1 MILVRRY
8 SKLDGEKSC
17 RETKKVQETVIAVNT
32 EGVLG
37 AVVDDGLLVKLKSEC
52 KWTEMK

>member
-1 MILVRRY
+1 MGR
-8 SKLDGEKSC
+8 SPEEKM
-17 RETKKVQETVIAVNT
+17 KKAQETVIAVTT

-37 AVVDDGLLVKLKSEC
+37 AVVDDGLLVKLISEC